1 MTTTPSDST
10 QALVYCILLALQ
22 FGLQP
27 MVANQFTSHEISKT
41 SIVIGTEFGKI
52 IIAFSSIMT
61 EPSNSRV
68 KVLSD
73 WSLLDSFKV
82 AALPAT
88 LYAIQNLFVQHGYVL
103 LDSMT
108 FNLLNQTK
116 VTCFP
121 PTLFAQSHILQLVI
135 GKI

>member
-1 MTTTPSDST
+1 MVSAPSDSS
-10 QALVYCILLALQ
+10 QALLYCILLAFQ

-27 MVANQFTSHEISKT
+27 MVASRFTSSDISKT
-41 SIVIGTEFGKI
+41 SVVVGTELGKI
-52 IIAFSSIMT
+52 IIAFASIMS
-61 EPSNSRV
+61 EPSKAREKIFGNWT
-68 KVLSD
+68 LY
-73 WSLLDSFKV
+73 DSVKV

-116 VTCFP
+116 VITSSF
-121 PTLFAQSHILQLVI
+121 I
-135 GKI
+135 

>member
-1 MTTTPSDST
+1 MTTAPSDST
-10 QALVYCILLALQ
+10 QALMYCILLAFQ

-27 MVANQFTSHEISKT
+27 MVANRFTSSDISKT
-41 SIVIGTEFGKI
+41 SVVIGTEFGKI
-52 IIAFSSIMT
+52 MIAFSSIMT
-61 EPSNSRV
+61 EPAKSRA

-73 WSLLDSFKV
+73 WTLLDSFRV

-116 VTCFP
+116 VI
-121 PTLFAQSHILQLVI
+121 QSLLMLLMMPSS
-135 GKI
+135 

>member
-1 MTTTPSDST
+1 MSTTPSDT
-10 QALVYCILLALQ
+10 NKALLYCVLLALQ

-27 MVANQFTSHEISKT
+27 MIANRFTSSDISKT
-41 SIVIGTEFGKI
+41 SIVIGTELGKI
-52 IIAFSSIMT
+52 MIAFTSIMAESSAT
-61 EPSNSRV
+61 RKESFG
-68 KVLSD
+68 D
-73 WSLLDSFKV
+73 WTLLDSIKI

-116 VTCFP
+116 VCTTTL
-121 PTLFAQSHILQLVI
+121 PTVC
-135 GKI
+135 